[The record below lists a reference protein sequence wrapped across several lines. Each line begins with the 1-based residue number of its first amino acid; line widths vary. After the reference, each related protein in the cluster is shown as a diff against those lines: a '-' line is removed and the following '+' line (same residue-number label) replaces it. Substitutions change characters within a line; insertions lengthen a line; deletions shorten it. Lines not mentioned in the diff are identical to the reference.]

1 MFELVQHPQN
11 QPSILEFENNSIQVL
26 LAVDEQ
32 GFGLQEI
39 QQVDAVL
46 VQTVNASNAKAILRS
61 IRIQKNRQLALT
73 PVFIS
78 SSVPGSQAIA
88 FLFDGTY
95 SMDTENMMLQKIK
108 HIREQLRSFTF
119 DVHQLDYNHSLLQ
132 AALQYTQS
140 RGCTLKPMRERNSK
154 IGYSYPFLSSI
165 IRDGESQKVVEL
177 MEQSIQE
184 GYFTKHS
191 KDKVHTCKKCTGG
204 YLNYRECCPKC
215 GSSDLQTDDLI
226 HHFVCAHI
234 APEGDFKT
242 DSDTMECPKCDKELR
257 HIGIDYD
264 KPSSMHTCNNCS
276 HQFQQPE
283 VKALCIDCGNDNQLR
298 QLGNIEISEYAI
310 TPMGEYAAING
321 MHVKAKKVEK
331 KTSKTVSEQIF
342 ELFKSQEIERI
353 RKSGH
358 QSWEGSLT
366 INLDFITAFHPEQ
379 QELIQT
385 EICGIISNYLDNVD
399 VLSSPTTSWF
409 RFMLV
414 DYSKER
420 AAEIGEV
427 IQRNIEKLLSD
438 GPGKDQSVVE
448 TLITSLGEE
457 E

>member
-1 MFELVQHPQN
+1 MFELVQHPQH
-11 QPSILEFENNSIQVL
+11 QPSILEFENGSIQVL
-26 LAVDEQ
+26 LAVDDQ

-39 QQVDAVL
+39 QRVDAVL
-46 VQTVNASNAKAILRS
+46 VQTANSSNAKEILRS

-78 SSVPGSQAIA
+78 SSVPGCRKIE

-95 SMDTENMMLQKIK
+95 STDTESLMLQKIK
-108 HIREQLRSFTF
+108 HIRAQLRSFTF

-132 AALQYTQS
+132 AALQYSHS

-154 IGYSYPFLSSI
+154 IGYSYPFLGSI
-165 IRDGESQKVVEL
+165 IRDDESQKVVEL
-177 MEQSIQE
+177 MEQSIKE
-184 GYFTKHS
+184 GYFAKKS
-191 KDKVHTCKKCTGG
+191 LDKVHTCKKCSGG

-234 APEGDFKT
+234 APESDFKT
-242 DSDTMECPKCDKELR
+242 DNDTMECPKCSKELR

-283 VKALCIDCGNDNQLR
+283 IKALCIDCGCDNQLK

-321 MHVKAKKVEK
+321 MHVKSKKAEK
-331 KTSKTVSEQIF
+331 KGSKTVSEQIF
-342 ELFKSQEIERI
+342 ELFKSQEIQRI
-353 RKSGH
+353 AKSGH
-358 QSWEGSLT
+358 QSWEGSLRV
-366 INLDFITAFHPEQ
+366 NLDFMTAFHPEQ
-379 QELIQT
+379 QELIQS
-385 EICGIISNYLDNVD
+385 EICGIISNYLDSVD

-420 AAEIGEV
+420 AAEIGEI
-427 IQRNIEKLLSD
+427 IQRNIEKLLAD

-457 E
+457 G